1 MSVTEA
7 GSVPVG
13 KAPLEAGK
21 PDTDSRPP
29 ARGLRGEAARRFF
42 RNPMAIVGLVLI
54 AIFVTVAILAP
65 WIAPYS
71 PKDNSWLS
79 EVRPGV
85 YPGPSAEHWLGIDP
99 LGRDVFSRLV
109 HGARQSLLIG
119 VVSLTL
125 GATAGVFLGL
135 LAGAFG
141 GWVDTVVMRFVD
153 IMLSVPGLLFAIAVA
168 AMLGQSLTSVMIAIA
183 VVNVPIFARLL
194 RGEMLGQR
202 TADYVLAAKSLGIS
216 RAGIVFRHVLPN
228 SFTPILVQGTLTLA
242 LAIVEAAGLAFL
254 GLSGSDPSTPEW
266 GRMLNDAQSTLAA
279 APMLAFYPGL
289 AIVLAA
295 LGFTLVGESLREAL
309 DPKMRR

>member
-1 MSVTEA
+1 MSVNEVIAGEPGGPAPAATE
-7 GSVPVG
+7 SVS
-13 KAPLEAGK
+13 
-21 PDTDSRPP
+21 SRPP
-29 ARGLRGEAARRFF
+29 RSLGREAVRRLF
-42 RNPMAIVGLVLI
+42 RNPMAIVGMVLI
-54 AIFVTVAILAP
+54 SVFVLVAIFAP
-65 WIAPYS
+65 LIAPYS
-71 PKDNSWLS
+71 PTDNSWLDQ
-79 EVRPGV
+79 VRPGQ

-99 LGRDVFSRLV
+99 LGRDVFSRIIF
-109 HGARQSLLIG
+109 GARQSLLIG
-119 VVSLTL
+119 VVSLAL
-125 GATAGVFLGL
+125 GATAGVALGV

-202 TADYVLAAKSLGIS
+202 GADYVLAARSLGIS
-216 RAGIVFRHVLPN
+216 RSAIVFRHVLPN
-228 SFTPILVQGTLTLA
+228 SFTPVLVQGTLTLA

-254 GLSGSDPSTPEW
+254 GLSGSDPSAPEW
-266 GRMLNDAQSTLAA
+266 GRMLTDAQETLTS
-279 APMLAFYPGL
+279 APMLAVYPGL

-309 DPKMRR
+309 DPKFRR

>member
-1 MSVTEA
+1 MSVNEVVAGEPGGPAPAATE
-7 GSVPVG
+7 SVS
-13 KAPLEAGK
+13 A
-21 PDTDSRPP
+21 RPP
-29 ARGLRGEAARRFF
+29 RSLGREAVRRLF
-42 RNPMAIVGLVLI
+42 RNPMAIVGMVLI
-54 AIFVTVAILAP
+54 GIFVLVAIFAP
-65 WIAPYS
+65 LIAPYS
-71 PKDNSWLS
+71 PTDNSWLDQ
-79 EVRPGV
+79 VRPGQ

-99 LGRDVFSRLV
+99 LGRDVFSRIIY
-109 HGARQSLLIG
+109 GARQSLLIG

-125 GATAGVFLGL
+125 GAAAGIALGV

-141 GWVDTVVMRFVD
+141 GWVDTLVMRFVD

-202 TADYVLAAKSLGIS
+202 GADYVLAARSLGIS
-216 RAGIVFRHVLPN
+216 RSAIVFRHVLPN
-228 SFTPILVQGTLTLA
+228 SFTPVLVQGTLTLA

-254 GLSGSDPSTPEW
+254 GLSGSDPSAPEW
-266 GRMLNDAQSTLAA
+266 GRMLTDAQDTLTS
-279 APMLAFYPGL
+279 APMLAVYPGL

-309 DPKMRR
+309 DPKFRR

>member
-1 MSVTEA
+1 MSVNEVVAGEPGGPAPAPTEA
-7 GSVPVG
+7 AARPPSSLGREALRRLVRTPMAVVG
-13 KAPLEAGK
+13 MALIAVFVLVAIFAPL
-21 PDTDSRPP
+21 
-29 ARGLRGEAARRFF
+29 
-42 RNPMAIVGLVLI
+42 
-54 AIFVTVAILAP
+54 
-65 WIAPYS
+65 IAPYS
-71 PKDNSWLS
+71 PTDNSWLDQ
-79 EVRPGV
+79 VRPGQ

-99 LGRDVFSRLV
+99 LGRDVFSRIIY
-109 HGARQSLLIG
+109 GARQSLLIG
-119 VVSLTL
+119 VVALAL
-125 GATAGVFLGL
+125 GAVAGIALGV

-202 TADYVLAAKSLGIS
+202 GADYVLAARSLGIS
-216 RAGIVFRHVLPN
+216 RSAIVFRHVLPN
-228 SFTPILVQGTLTLA
+228 SFTPVIVQGTLTLA

-254 GLSGSDPSTPEW
+254 GLSGSDPSAPEW
-266 GRMLNDAQSTLAA
+266 GRMLTDAQETLTS
-279 APMLAFYPGL
+279 APMLAIYPGL

-309 DPKMRR
+309 DPKFRR

>member
-1 MSVTEA
+1 MSVAEEA
-7 GSVPVG
+7 RPGQPSGPTGVDATLGAGPPV
-13 KAPLEAGK
+13 
-21 PDTDSRPP
+21 
-29 ARGLRGEAARRFF
+29 RGLRGEAMRRLL
-42 RNPMAIVGLVLI
+42 RNPMAMVGFALIVV
-54 AIFVTVAILAP
+54 FVAVAVFAP

-79 EVRPGV
+79 QVRPGA

-119 VVSLTL
+119 VVSLAI
-125 GATAGVFLGL
+125 GATAGVCLGL

-141 GWVDTVVMRFVD
+141 GWVDVLVMRLVD
-153 IMLSVPGLLFAIAVA
+153 IMLSVPGLLFAIAIA

-202 TADYVLAAKSLGIS
+202 AADYVLAARSLGIS

-228 SFTPILVQGTLTLA
+228 SFTPVIVQGTLTLA

-254 GLSGSDPSTPEW
+254 GLSGSDPSAPEW
-266 GRMLNDAQSTLAA
+266 GRMLTDAQVALTSAPQLA
-279 APMLAFYPGL
+279 LYPGL

-309 DPKMRR
+309 DPKLRR